1 MKTESLDDEWEE
13 LCVSS
18 LVDSCSN
25 VSQKKLQEYARK
37 CKLVEDDE
45 YTWTLD
51 KNLHPT
57 FALFTLP
64 HWRRDPS
71 EPVQMEYA
79 NVSVGANTCS
89 IRLIDYTKREVDSR
103 VQLVA
108 LPQIQG
114 LIPAERINQ
123 TIDWAFCGSG
133 FGGKRL
139 TWIGYEKTLPKKQRC
154 INLYTLD
161 TSTLEIDI
169 VSIPGP
175 FQSKGANV
183 NDKLVQCVY
192 TVHDYHIY
200 FRRTD
205 QQDSSTHFF
214 GVHTQTGEVDPL
226 VVLPQGS
233 YKFIGNEGNHIYLHE
248 EKKNIVFHLEIRSGK
263 LRQKL
268 DISRIVCKTEEDQKN
283 WSLIQVSDGPQRKSL
298 LLLLITFHKNRAKM
312 VIEQYKKLHFR
323 SHTTQEHNF
332 LFYLY

>member
-1 MKTESLDDEWEE
+1 MDFGYKSTTDFRLIHVASLEESP
-13 LCVSS
+13 
-18 LVDSCSN
+18 N
-25 VSQKKLQEYARK
+25 
-37 CKLVEDDE
+37 
-45 YTWTLD
+45 
-51 KNLHPT
+51 
-57 FALFTLP
+57 
-64 HWRRDPS
+64 

-226 VVLPQGS
+226 VVLPHTF
-233 YKFIGNEGNHIYLHE
+233 YRFIGNEGNHIYLQE

-263 LRQKL
+263 FSQK
-268 DISRIVCKTEEDQKN
+268 VGHQ
-283 WSLIQVSDGPQRKSL
+283 
-298 LLLLITFHKNRAKM
+298 
-312 VIEQYKKLHFR
+312 
-323 SHTTQEHNF
+323 
-332 LFYLY
+332 